1 MRLDAPSR
9 CGTDAAAAG
18 PACCRGRARVAGG
31 EVIRLGGAFL
41 PMRAVR
47 PTRLLARR
55 RPTWS
60 FSRLMRAA

>member
-1 MRLDAPSR
+1 MRHR
-9 CGTDAAAAG
+9 DAATG
-18 PACCRGRARVAGG
+18 RGRRRTGMLSRTGKGGGG

-47 PTRLLARR
+47 LTRLLAR

-60 FSRLMRAA
+60 FSHLMRAA

>member
-1 MRLDAPSR
+1 MLSR
-9 CGTDAAAAG
+9 TGKG
-18 PACCRGRARVAGG
+18 AGG

-47 PTRLLARR
+47 PTLLLARR

-60 FSRLMRAA
+60 FSHLMRAA

>member
-1 MRLDAPSR
+1 MRY
-9 CGTDAAAAG
+9 G
-18 PACCRGRARVAGG
+18 RGRRRTGMLSRTGKGAGG

-60 FSRLMRAA
+60 FSHLMRAA